1 MGDRLSGVLA
11 VDALEPVVEPSPT
24 RRLARPASPTTEPRW
39 VQVALI
45 LLALAFLLSFLLLP
59 LVLVFTEAL
68 RGGVGAFVAAV
79 TEPDALAA
87 VKRGLRRKRT
97 SSIGWSMWR
106 SHRANTTRRTRPAVP
121 ITMVRV
127 LVQPSTGA
135 SMMA

>member
-11 VDALEPVVEPSPT
+11 VDALEPVVEPAPT

-87 VKRGLRRKRT
+87 V
-97 SSIGWSMWR
+97 
-106 SHRANTTRRTRPAVP
+106 
-121 ITMVRV
+121 
-127 LVQPSTGA
+127 
-135 SMMA
+135 